1 MYRRALLEYKRDYL
15 RSRRPVGSAPFSRDF
30 IWESRSAPLS
40 DFSWSEDLRDH
51 AFIRIRYDDH
61 EPFGEPLD
69 LAEKLAKDLRDGTYI
84 IDAFIQKFIVG
95 DASEPRYIDSSTLSV
110 LKSRGF
116 TLEDLLNRVTD
127 ELKFLL
133 HGSRVD
139 ISEGFLRPNASG
151 KIYATDTASVAIMKA
166 IISNRGLRYPGL
178 YYDFLL
184 DRKSPLE
191 VEIYGMHEN
200 TIGERGFVYVI
211 EDREGF
217 ENEPKG
223 SWQYVKEGRSAVPY
237 VAKIEVLKE
246 DFDSRKHKIIDVD
259 NKRRILW

>member
-1 MYRRALLEYKRDYL
+1 MDE
-15 RSRRPVGSAPFSRDF
+15 
-30 IWESRSAPLS
+30 
-40 DFSWSEDLRDH
+40 
-51 AFIRIRYDDH
+51 
-61 EPFGEPLD
+61 
-69 LAEKLAKDLRDGTYI
+69 
-84 IDAFIQKFIVG
+84 IDAFIQKFIVS
-95 DASEPRYIDSSTLSV
+95 DATEPRYIDSSTLFV

-151 KIYATDTASVAIMKA
+151 KIYTTDTASVAIMKA

-211 EDREGF
+211 EDKEGF

-246 DFDSRKHKIIDVD
+246 DFDSRKHKIIDAD